1 MRHRDA
7 IAIASHPAARIPLC
21 TPACSQSGRSSP
33 EQAGGG
39 GGGCGAAPIYTAPCP
54 RASER
59 LIHST
64 LAPALHMGP
73 RSAMGCS
80 SLPSSRALWLTT
92 AVVAALAAGAQAS
105 LSPGF
110 YDATCPGLQPIVR
123 RVVAR
128 AVQMEPRMGASLLRL
143 FFHDCFVN
151 GCDASVLLDDVPG
164 SFVGEKNAGPNA
176 NSLRGFE
183 VIDAIKAQVE
193 ASCNATVSC
202 ADIVALAARD
212 AVNLLGGPRWSV
224 PLGRRDA
231 RNTSANAAN
240 ANLPPPDASLP
251 TLLSMFGAKG
261 LDARDLTALSGAH
274 TVGRARCVVFRSHI
288 YNDTATTN
296 ATFAAEL
303 RSTVCPYTGG
313 DANLAPLKLQAPDV
327 FDNGYFR
334 DLVTRRVLLRS
345 DQALYDGGNG
355 TTDALVRAY
364 AANGTAFAADFAAA
378 MVRMGNLG
386 PPAGSAAAAATEVRL
401 NCRRVN

>member
-1 MRHRDA
+1 MV
-7 IAIASHPAARIPLC
+7 C
-21 TPACSQSGRSSP
+21 
-33 EQAGGG
+33 AG
-39 GGGCGAAPIYTAPCP
+39 
-54 RASER
+54 
-59 LIHST
+59 
-64 LAPALHMGP
+64 
-73 RSAMGCS
+73 
-80 SLPSSRALWLTT
+80 
-92 AVVAALAAGAQAS
+92 
-105 LSPGF
+105 
-110 YDATCPGLQPIVR
+110 R
-123 RVVAR
+123 RVPS
-128 AVQMEPRMGASLLRL
+128 Q
-143 FFHDCFVN
+143 

-212 AVNLLGGPRWSV
+212 AVNLVSVQPLLRSLSFQIKQPTKQLSVTAVARVQLGGPRWSV

-386 PPAGSAAAAATEVRL
+386 PPAGSAATEVRL